1 MEPRAREGESR
12 VAEGT
17 GLDAPI
23 AGVTVFKDG
32 ARVQRGGV
40 VNLEPGLWPVVIG
53 DLPATVDP
61 DSVRIAARGRDLAL
75 LNVEVRRRYRTDPLR
90 EETARLRFE
99 VERCRDA
106 VQALDDEDT
115 AEQARLGFLGYLSE
129 AAASALARAL
139 GSGRAD
145 HDDLARMA
153 GHLGTDTAS
162 TLGRRRDI
170 SARRR
175 TAQGELEAA
184 EQRLAD
190 AEERTGGPGAF
201 VEVSA
206 TLEASAATRAMVE
219 LSYHVSGACWRPL
232 YDLALEGERLAV
244 TYLAEVT
251 QQTGEDWPAVELVL
265 STTRRGLH
273 QTLPELDPWY
283 IGRAQPVPRPLAA
296 GRSMAFGRAAPQ
308 PGALAPMAASAAG
321 SGVPEAGL
329 EEAAPFAAEP
339 GESGAGLAYRV
350 ARPLAVPADGAPHNT
365 VIARFGLDAALDY
378 LAVPALAPE
387 AYLRAT
393 ATNSSPLLLL
403 PGPARV
409 FHNTQFVG
417 ETFLETV
424 AAGEEF
430 ELQLGVD
437 DQIRIEREL
446 RRRST
451 TKAVIGG
458 TRTID
463 IAYEIT
469 VENHRPGQA
478 RVSVHDHIPVS
489 ADGDIKVRLRETSP
503 NPAEQNDLGELTWE
517 LSLEGGQAATI
528 RHRFTIEH
536 PAQVTIAGL

>member
-1 MEPRAREGESR
+1 MEPRARDGESR

-296 GRSMAFGRAAPQ
+296 GRSMAFCAGGPATRRARPHGCLSSRFRRAGGRPGRGRA
-308 PGALAPMAASAAG
+308 
-321 SGVPEAGL
+321 VC
-329 EEAAPFAAEP
+329 
-339 GESGAGLAYRV
+339 R
-350 ARPLAVPADGAPHNT
+350 
-365 VIARFGLDAALDY
+365 
-378 LAVPALAPE
+378 
-387 AYLRAT
+387 
-393 ATNSSPLLLL
+393 
-403 PGPARV
+403 
-409 FHNTQFVG
+409 
-417 ETFLETV
+417 
-424 AAGEEF
+424 
-430 ELQLGVD
+430 
-437 DQIRIEREL
+437 
-446 RRRST
+446 
-451 TKAVIGG
+451 
-458 TRTID
+458 
-463 IAYEIT
+463 
-469 VENHRPGQA
+469 
-478 RVSVHDHIPVS
+478 
-489 ADGDIKVRLRETSP
+489 
-503 NPAEQNDLGELTWE
+503 
-517 LSLEGGQAATI
+517 
-528 RHRFTIEH
+528 
-536 PAQVTIAGL
+536 